1 VVLIRSAQTAA
12 LSLVLLAGS
21 SHAGGM
27 PESSQLVPEII
38 VTGSRDEALRSF
50 VEALAVTGPTG
61 QLARWKHPVCPRVF
75 GIESSQAERMVQRI
89 VEVAQSVGLAGARAG
104 CRPSTFI
111 LVTPE
116 PDSLAA
122 QLVARYPIT
131 LGRDGRTRL
140 KRFVDS
146 DRPARWLAVTDPCSE
161 GCALPNSRLVEST
174 TPTITTMVVIVDA
187 GRLAGYSL
195 NEVSDY
201 LALVVLSNPPADG
214 EPPSDSILSIF
225 GAARPAGA
233 RYELTPYD
241 REFLAA
247 LYRVQ
252 LNESARSQ
260 RRYIIN
266 RMKKGVAAGE
276 SRTGASGQ

>member
-1 VVLIRSAQTAA
+1 LVRSKPIAV
-12 LSLVLLAGS
+12 LSLALLAGS
-21 SHAGGM
+21 SLAGET
-27 PESSQLVPEII
+27 PESSQLIPEIV

-61 QLARWKHPVCPRVF
+61 QLARWKHSVCPRVF
-75 GIESSQAERMVQRI
+75 GIESSRAERMAQRI
-89 VEVAQSVGLAGARAG
+89 VEVGQSVGLAGARSG
-104 CRPSTFI
+104 CRPSVFI
-111 LVTPE
+111 LVTPD

-131 LGRDGRTRL
+131 LGRDGRSRL

-146 DRPARWLAVTDPCSE
+146 DRPARWLAVTDPCGE
-161 GCALPNSRLVEST
+161 GCSLPNSRIVKST
-174 TPTITTMVVIVDA
+174 TPTITTMLVIVDA

-195 NEVSDY
+195 SEVSDY

-225 GAARPAGA
+225 GATRPAGA
-233 RYELTPYD
+233 RYGLTRYD

-247 LYRVQ
+247 LYRVE

-266 RMKKGVAAGE
+266 RMKKNVAAQE
-276 SRTGASGQ
+276 PRTATPAQ